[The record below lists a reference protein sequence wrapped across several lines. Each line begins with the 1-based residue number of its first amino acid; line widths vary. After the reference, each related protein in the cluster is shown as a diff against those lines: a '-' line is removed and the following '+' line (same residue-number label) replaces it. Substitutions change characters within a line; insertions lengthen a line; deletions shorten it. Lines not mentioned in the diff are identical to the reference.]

1 MANAT
6 LPYCREPAFP
16 EAHISGVQL
25 SKPGFTEVHLC
36 TSTEKLQLTDTT

>member
-6 LPYCREPAFP
+6 LSYCLEPAFP

-25 SKPGFTEVHLC
+25 SKPGFTEVHFGLVLKNC
-36 TSTEKLQLTDTT
+36 NAQI